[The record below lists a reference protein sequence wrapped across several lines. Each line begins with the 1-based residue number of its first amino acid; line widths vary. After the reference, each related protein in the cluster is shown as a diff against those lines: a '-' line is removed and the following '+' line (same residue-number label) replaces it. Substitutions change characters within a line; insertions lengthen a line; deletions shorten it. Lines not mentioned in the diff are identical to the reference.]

1 MVNPKLVY
9 CKFFASHHLKNRRD
23 AEHRCCSRLKRL
35 STEGRMMLF
44 GEFRI
49 QGTQNRFR
57 SVGRFY
63 VFFPLTFVA
72 FCFTEKK
79 DLTFKLTED
88 EQFNM
93 SVLGVCNVF

>member
-9 CKFFASHHLKNRRD
+9 CKFFASHHLKNSRD

-57 SVGRFY
+57 SVGRFLSY
-63 VFFPLTFVA
+63 
-72 FCFTEKK
+72 
-79 DLTFKLTED
+79 D
-88 EQFNM
+88 
-93 SVLGVCNVF
+93 VCRILLYRKERLNI